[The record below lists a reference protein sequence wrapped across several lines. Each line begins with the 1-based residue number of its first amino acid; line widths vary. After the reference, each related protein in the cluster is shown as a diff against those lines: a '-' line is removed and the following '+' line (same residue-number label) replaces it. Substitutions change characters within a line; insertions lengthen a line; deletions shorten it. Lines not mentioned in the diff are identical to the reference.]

1 MTKGGLASAVIKRK
15 RAVNDTDEDESA
27 PIRLI
32 NTPTEAI
39 RVLLIDPDKPM
50 DLVGDSG
57 QFKWATAGTKQLV
70 ALKELT
76 IPALI
81 NAIKARI
88 PAAKCVR
95 SIFGAVTKPPA
106 NGAEPEDIERITCD
120 EDFINFFPTTL
131 WRPIPKT
138 NFI

>member
-1 MTKGGLASAVIKRK
+1 
-15 RAVNDTDEDESA
+15 
-27 PIRLI
+27 
-32 NTPTEAI
+32 
-39 RVLLIDPDKPM
+39 M

-76 IPALI
+76 IRALI